1 MDNKA
6 LRVVLLDDELLAL
19 GYLRTL
25 CEGIPDIEVIKAFD
39 NPLLFLSEVENLNFD
54 FCISD
59 IVMPNLSGLE
69 VAEKLR
75 SIPIIF
81 TTAHNEYAADAFD
94 VEAID
99 YLRKP
104 VQRER
109 LERAIEKVKNHL
121 ELLKSQA
128 TWTVNTNKG
137 KFTIQLSTIVSFSTD
152 TYDRRDK
159 LMLLENGD
167 ELVIKNKSFDQL
179 LQELEGIS
187 WIRISKSEL
196 LSKEFIQGYQGEIV
210 LSKIRNKEGKYRE
223 FSLSENYRKSFV
235 EAFNS

>member
-1 MDNKA
+1 MDNKS

-25 CEGIPDIEVIKAFD
+25 CEGIPNIEVVKAFD
-39 NPLLFLSEVENLNFD
+39 NPVLFLSEVENLSFD

-69 VAEKLR
+69 VAEKLHAK
-75 SIPIIF
+75 PIIF

-94 VEAID
+94 IEAID

-109 LERAIEKVKNHL
+109 LERAIEKVKIRIEQAKQH
-121 ELLKSQA
+121 A

-137 KFTIQLSTIVSFSTD
+137 KFTIQLSKIVSFSTD

-159 LMLLENGD
+159 LMLLDNGD
-167 ELVIKNKSFDQL
+167 ELVVKNKSFDQL
-179 LQELEGIS
+179 LQELSGITF
-187 WIRISKSEL
+187 IRISKSEL
-196 LSKEFIQGYQGEIV
+196 ISRNFIQGYHGDVV

-223 FSLSENYRKSFV
+223 FSLSENYRKTFV
-235 EAFNS
+235 ETFNS

>member
-1 MDNKA
+1 MDNKS

-25 CEGIPDIEVIKAFD
+25 CEGIPDLEVVKAFD
-39 NPLLFLSEVENLNFD
+39 NPALFLSELENLTFD

-69 VAEKLR
+69 VAQKLN
-75 SIPIIF
+75 SKPIIF

-94 VEAID
+94 IEAID

-121 ELLKSQA
+121 EQLKSQA

-159 LMLLENGD
+159 SMLLENGD
-167 ELVIKNKSFDQL
+167 ELVVKNKSFDQL
-179 LQELEGIS
+179 LHELDGIS

-196 LSKEFIQGYQGEIV
+196 ISKEFIHGYQGDVI
-210 LSKIRNKEGKYRE
+210 LSKIRNKEGKYKE
-223 FSLSENYRKSFV
+223 FSLSENYRKTFI

>member
-19 GYLRTL
+19 GYLRSL
-25 CEGIPDIEVIKAFD
+25 CEGIPDLEVVKAFD
-39 NPLLFLSEVENLNFD
+39 NPVLFLSELDDLSFD

-59 IVMPNLSGLE
+59 IVMPNMSGLE
-69 VAEKLR
+69 VAEKLL
-75 SIPIIF
+75 SKPIIF

-94 VEAID
+94 IEAID

-109 LERAIEKVKNHL
+109 LERAIEKVKSHI
-121 ELLKSQA
+121 EQAKSHA
-128 TWTVNTNKG
+128 SWTVNTNKG
-137 KFTIQLSTIVSFSTD
+137 KFTIRLSQIVSFSTD

-167 ELVIKNKSFDQL
+167 EFVVKNKSFDQL

-187 WIRISKSEL
+187 LIRISKSEL
-196 LSKEFIQGYQGEIV
+196 ISKEYIRGYQGDVVI
-210 LSKIRNKEGKYRE
+210 SKIRTKEGKYRE

-235 EAFNS
+235 ETFNQ

>member
-1 MDNKA
+1 MDKS

-19 GYLRTL
+19 SYLRTL
-25 CEGIPDIEVIKAFD
+25 CEGIPDIEVVKAFD
-39 NPLLFLSEVENLNFD
+39 NPLLFLEEIGNLSVD

-69 VAEKLR
+69 VAEKLG

-94 VEAID
+94 IEAID

-104 VQRER
+104 VQKER
-109 LERAIEKVKNHL
+109 LERAIEKVKIHL
-121 ELLKSQA
+121 EQLKNQA

-137 KFTIQLSTIVSFSTD
+137 KFTIQLANIVSFSTD

-159 LMLLENGD
+159 LLLLENGD
-167 ELVIKNKSFDQL
+167 EFVVKNKSFDQL
-179 LQELEGIS
+179 LQELDGIFFV
-187 WIRISKSEL
+187 RISKSEL
-196 LSKEFIQGYQGEIV
+196 ISRAFIQGYHGDVV

-223 FSLSENYRKSFV
+223 FSLSENYRKSFL
-235 EAFNS
+235 EAFNQ

>member
-1 MDNKA
+1 MDKSV

-19 GYLRTL
+19 GYLRSL
-25 CEGIPDIEVIKAFD
+25 CEGIPNIEVVKAFD
-39 NPLLFLSEVENLNFD
+39 NPVTFLAEVENLSVD

-69 VAEKLR
+69 VAEKLHA
-75 SIPIIF
+75 IPIIF

-94 VEAID
+94 IEAID

-109 LERAIEKVKNHL
+109 LERAIEKVRNHI
-121 ELLKSQA
+121 EQAKSQA

-137 KFTIQLSTIVSFSTD
+137 KFTIQLSAIVSFSTD

-159 LMLLENGD
+159 LMFLENGD
-167 ELVIKNKSFDQL
+167 ELVVKNKSFDQL
-179 LQELEGIS
+179 LQELAGIS
-187 WIRISKSEL
+187 FIRISKSEL
-196 LSKEFIQGYQGEIV
+196 ISKDFIQGYQGDVV

-223 FSLSENYRKSFV
+223 FNLSENYRKSFV
-235 EAFNS
+235 ETFNH

>member
-19 GYLRTL
+19 GYLRSL
-25 CEGIPDIEVIKAFD
+25 CEGIPDLEVVKAFD
-39 NPLLFLSEVENLNFD
+39 NPVLFLSELDNLSFD

-59 IVMPNLSGLE
+59 IVMPNMSGLE
-69 VAEKLR
+69 VAEKLL
-75 SIPIIF
+75 SKPIIF

-94 VEAID
+94 IEAID

-109 LERAIEKVKNHL
+109 LERAIEKVKSHI
-121 ELLKSQA
+121 EQAKSHA
-128 TWTVNTNKG
+128 AWTVNTNKG
-137 KFTIQLSTIVSFSTD
+137 KFTIRLSQIVSFSTD

-167 ELVIKNKSFDQL
+167 EFVVKNKSFDQL

-187 WIRISKSEL
+187 LIRVSKSEL
-196 LSKEFIQGYQGEIV
+196 ISKEYIQGYQGDV
-210 LSKIRNKEGKYRE
+210 VMSKIRTKEGKYRE

-235 EAFNS
+235 EIFNQ

>member
-1 MDNKA
+1 MDKPV

-25 CEGIPDIEVIKAFD
+25 CESIPGIEVIKAFN
-39 NPLLFLSEVENLNFD
+39 NPVLFLEEAEKLPFD

-59 IVMPNLSGLE
+59 IVMPGINGLE
-69 VAEKLR
+69 VAGKLH
-75 SIPIIF
+75 SKPVIF

-94 VEAID
+94 IEAID

-109 LERAIEKVKNHL
+109 LERAIEKVKIRISQT
-121 ELLKSQA
+121 KSQA

-137 KFTIQLSTIVSFSTD
+137 KMAVRLSEIVSFSTE
-152 TYDRRDK
+152 TFDRRDK

-167 ELVIKNKSFDQL
+167 ELVVKNKSFDQL
-179 LQELEGIS
+179 LHELSSITLL
-187 WIRISKSEL
+187 RISKSEL
-196 LSKEFIQGYQGEIV
+196 LAVHFIQGYQGEIV
-210 LSKIRNKEGKYRE
+210 WSKVRTKEGKYRS
-223 FSLSENYRKSFV
+223 FNLSENYRKSFL
-235 EAFNS
+235 EAFNK

>member
-1 MDNKA
+1 MDKSV

-25 CEGIPDIEVIKAFD
+25 CESIPNMEVVKAFD
-39 NPLLFLSEVENLNFD
+39 NPALFLGEVGKLSFD

-69 VAEKLR
+69 VAEKLHTV
-75 SIPIIF
+75 PIIF

-94 VEAID
+94 IEAID

-109 LERAIEKVKNHL
+109 LERAIEKVRIRL
-121 ELLKSQA
+121 EQTKSQA

-137 KFTIQLSTIVSFSTD
+137 KFTIQLSAIVRFSTD

-167 ELVIKNKSFDQL
+167 ELVVKNKSFDQL
-179 LQELEGIS
+179 LQELAGIPF
-187 WIRISKSEL
+187 IRISKSEL
-196 LSKEFIQGYQGEIV
+196 ISKDFIQGYQGEIV
-210 LSKIRNKEGKYRE
+210 LSKIRNKEGKYLE
-223 FSLSENYRKSFV
+223 FNLSENYRKSFV
-235 EAFNS
+235 EAFNH

>member
-1 MDNKA
+1 MDKS

-25 CEGIPDIEVIKAFD
+25 CEGIPDIEVVKAFD
-39 NPLLFLSEVENLNFD
+39 NPLVFLSEIEQLSFD

-59 IVMPNLSGLE
+59 MVMPHLSGLE
-69 VAEKLR
+69 VAEKLQ
-75 SIPIIF
+75 SKPIIF

-94 VEAID
+94 IEAID

-109 LERAIEKVKNHL
+109 LERAIEKVRTRI
-121 ELLKSQA
+121 ELAKKQA

-152 TYDRRDK
+152 TFDRRDK
-159 LMLLENGD
+159 LLLLANGD
-167 ELVIKNKSFDQL
+167 ELVVKNKSFDQL
-179 LQELEGIS
+179 IQELDLAS
-187 WIRISKSEL
+187 LIRISKSEL
-196 LSKEFIQGYQGEIV
+196 ISRDFIQGYQGETV
-210 LSKIRNKEGKYRE
+210 LSKLRTKEGKYRE
-223 FSLSENYRKSFV
+223 FSLSENYRKSFL
-235 EAFNS
+235 EAFHS

>member
-1 MDNKA
+1 MDKSL

-19 GYLRTL
+19 SYLRTL
-25 CEGIPDIEVIKAFD
+25 CEGISDIEVVKAFN
-39 NPLLFLSEVENLNFD
+39 NPLVFLSEVSNLSFD

-59 IVMPNLSGLE
+59 IVMPNLNGLQ
-69 VAEKLR
+69 VAEKLN
-75 SIPIIF
+75 SKPIIF

-94 VEAID
+94 IEAID

-109 LERAIEKVKNHL
+109 LERAIEKVRVRLEQSKN
-121 ELLKSQA
+121 QA

-137 KFTIQLSTIVSFSTD
+137 KFTIQLSTIVRFSTD

-159 LMLLENGD
+159 LLLLENGD
-167 ELVIKNKSFDQL
+167 ELVVKNKSFDQL
-179 LQELEGIS
+179 LQELES
-187 WIRISKSEL
+187 VSFIRISKSEL
-196 LSKEFIQGYQGEIV
+196 VSREFIQGYQGDVV
-210 LSKIRNKEGKYRE
+210 LSKIRTKDGKYIE
-223 FSLSENYRKSFV
+223 FSLSENYKKSFL

>member
-1 MDNKA
+1 MDNKS

-25 CEGIPDIEVIKAFD
+25 CEGIPDIEVVKAFD
-39 NPLLFLSEVENLNFD
+39 NPVVFLSEVENLSFD

-109 LERAIEKVKNHL
+109 LERAIEKVKNHI
-121 ELLKSQA
+121 EQA
-128 TWTVNTNKG
+128 KIHAVWTVNTNKG
-137 KFTIQLSTIVSFSTD
+137 KFTIQLSDIVSFSTD

-167 ELVIKNKSFDQL
+167 EFVVKNKSFDQL
-179 LQELEGIS
+179 LQELDGIS
-187 WIRISKSEL
+187 LIRISKSEL
-196 LSKEFIQGYQGEIV
+196 ISKEFIQGYQGDIV
-210 LSKIRNKEGKYRE
+210 LSKIRNKEGKHRE
-223 FSLSENYRKSFV
+223 FNLSENYRKTFV

>member
-1 MDNKA
+1 MDNKS

-25 CEGIPDIEVIKAFD
+25 CEGIPNIEVVKAFD
-39 NPLLFLSEVENLNFD
+39 NPVLFLSEVENLNFD

-109 LERAIEKVKNHL
+109 LERAIEKVKNRI
-121 ELLKSQA
+121 EQAKSHA
-128 TWTVNTNKG
+128 SWSVNTNKG
-137 KFTIQLSTIVSFSTD
+137 KFTILLSHIVSFSTD

-159 LMLLENGD
+159 LMLLQNGD
-167 ELVIKNKSFDQL
+167 ELVVKNKSFDQL
-179 LQELEGIS
+179 LQELEGIAL
-187 WIRISKSEL
+187 IRISKSEL
-196 LSKEFIQGYQGEIV
+196 ISKGFVQGYQGDIV

-223 FSLSENYRKSFV
+223 FSLSENYRKSFI
-235 EAFNS
+235 EAFNQ

>member
-1 MDNKA
+1 MDNRS
-6 LRVVLLDDELLAL
+6 LRVILLDDELLAL

-25 CEGIPDIEVIKAFD
+25 CEGIPNIEVVKAFD
-39 NPLLFLSEVENLNFD
+39 NPLVFLSEIESLSFD

-69 VAEKLR
+69 VAEKLH
-75 SIPIIF
+75 SKPIIF

-94 VEAID
+94 IEAID

-109 LERAIEKVKNHL
+109 LERAIEKVKIRINQA
-121 ELLKSQA
+121 KSHA
-128 TWTVNTNKG
+128 VWSVNTNKG

-167 ELVIKNKSFDQL
+167 ELVVKNKSFDQL

-187 WIRISKSEL
+187 LIRISKSEL
-196 LSKEFIQGYQGEIV
+196 ISKEFIRGYQGDTV

-223 FSLSENYRKSFV
+223 FSLSENYRKIFL
-235 EAFNS
+235 EAFNQ

>member
-1 MDNKA
+1 MDNKL

-25 CEGIPDIEVIKAFD
+25 CEGIPNIEVIKAFD
-39 NPLLFLSEVENLNFD
+39 NPVVFLSEVENLSFD

-69 VAEKLR
+69 VAEKLHA
-75 SIPIIF
+75 IPIIF

-94 VEAID
+94 IEAID

-109 LERAIEKVKNHL
+109 LERAIEKVRARIG
-121 ELLKSQA
+121 QA
-128 TWTVNTNKG
+128 KQQAVWTVNTNKG
-137 KFTIQLSTIVSFSTD
+137 KFTIRLSDIVSFSTD

-159 LMLLENGD
+159 SMLLENGD
-167 ELVIKNKSFDQL
+167 ELVVKNKSFDQL
-179 LQELEGIS
+179 LQELDGVS
-187 WIRISKSEL
+187 FIRISKSEL
-196 LSKEFIQGYQGEIV
+196 ISKDFIRGYQGDVVI
-210 LSKIRNKEGKYRE
+210 SKLRTKEGKYLE
-223 FSLSENYRKSFV
+223 FNLSENYRKTFV
-235 EAFNS
+235 EAFNQ

>member
-19 GYLRTL
+19 GYLRSL
-25 CEGIPDIEVIKAFD
+25 CEGIPDLEVVKAFD
-39 NPLLFLSEVENLNFD
+39 NPVLFLSELDNLSFD

-59 IVMPNLSGLE
+59 IVMPNMSGLE
-69 VAEKLR
+69 VAEKLL
-75 SIPIIF
+75 SKPIIF

-94 VEAID
+94 IEAID

-104 VQRER
+104 VQLER
-109 LERAIEKVKNHL
+109 LERAIEKVKSHI
-121 ELLKSQA
+121 EQAKSHA
-128 TWTVNTNKG
+128 AWTVNTNKG
-137 KFTIQLSTIVSFSTD
+137 KFTIRLSQIVSFSTD

-167 ELVIKNKSFDQL
+167 EFVVKNKSFDQL

-187 WIRISKSEL
+187 LIRVSKSEL
-196 LSKEFIQGYQGEIV
+196 ISKEYIQGYQGDV
-210 LSKIRNKEGKYRE
+210 VMSKIRTKEGKYRE

-235 EAFNS
+235 ETFNQ

>member
-1 MDNKA
+1 MDNKS

-19 GYLRTL
+19 GYLRSL
-25 CEGIPDIEVIKAFD
+25 CEGIPDLEVVKVFD
-39 NPLLFLSEVENLNFD
+39 NPVLFLSELDNLSFD

-59 IVMPNLSGLE
+59 IVMPNMSGLE
-69 VAEKLR
+69 VAEKLH
-75 SIPIIF
+75 SKPIIF

-94 VEAID
+94 IEAID

-109 LERAIEKVKNHL
+109 LERAIEKVKLHI
-121 ELLKSQA
+121 EQTKSHA
-128 TWTVNTNKG
+128 AWTVNTNKG
-137 KFTIQLSTIVSFSTD
+137 KFTIRLSQIVSFSTE

-167 ELVIKNKSFDQL
+167 EFIVKNKSFDQL

-187 WIRISKSEL
+187 LIRISKSEL
-196 LSKEFIQGYQGEIV
+196 ISKEYIRGYQGDVVI
-210 LSKIRNKEGKYRE
+210 SKIHTKEGKHRE

-235 EAFNS
+235 ETFNQ

>member
-1 MDNKA
+1 MDNRA

-25 CEGIPDIEVIKAFD
+25 CEGIPGIEVVKAFD
-39 NPLLFLSEVENLNFD
+39 NPLVFLSEIDHLSFD

-69 VAEKLR
+69 VAEKLH
-75 SIPIIF
+75 SKPIIF

-94 VEAID
+94 IEAID

-109 LERAIEKVKNHL
+109 LERAIEKVKNRL
-121 ELLKSQA
+121 EQTKSHA
-128 TWTVNTNKG
+128 SWSVNTNKG
-137 KFTIQLSTIVSFSTD
+137 KFTIQLSKIVSFSTD

-167 ELVIKNKSFDQL
+167 ELVVKNKSFDQL

-187 WIRISKSEL
+187 LIRISKSEL
-196 LSKEFIQGYQGEIV
+196 ISKEFVQGYQGDVV
-210 LSKIRNKEGKYRE
+210 LSKIRSKEGKYRE
-223 FSLSENYRKSFV
+223 FNLSENYRKSFV
-235 EAFNS
+235 EAFNQ

>member
-1 MDNKA
+1 MAKSV

-25 CEGIPDIEVIKAFD
+25 CEGIPNLEVVKAFD
-39 NPLLFLSEVENLNFD
+39 NPLVFLSEVANLSFD

-69 VAEKLR
+69 VAEKLH
-75 SIPIIF
+75 SKPIIF

-94 VEAID
+94 IEAID

-109 LERAIEKVKNHL
+109 LERAIEKVRIRINQSK
-121 ELLKSQA
+121 KQA
-128 TWTVNTNKG
+128 PWTVNTNKG
-137 KFTIQLSTIVSFSTD
+137 KFTIQPSAIVSFSTD

-167 ELVIKNKSFDQL
+167 ELVVKNKSFDQL
-179 LQELEGIS
+179 LQELDLQS
-187 WIRISKSEL
+187 FIRISKSEL
-196 LSKEFIQGYQGEIV
+196 LSKEFIQGYQGDVV
-210 LSKIRNKEGKYRE
+210 LSKIRNKDGKYIE
-223 FSLSENYRKSFV
+223 FTLSENYKKAFV
-235 EAFNS
+235 EAFNL

>member
-19 GYLRTL
+19 GYLRSL
-25 CEGIPDIEVIKAFD
+25 CEGIPDLEVVKAFD
-39 NPLLFLSEVENLNFD
+39 NPVLFLSELDNLSFD

-59 IVMPNLSGLE
+59 IVMPNMSGLE
-69 VAEKLR
+69 VAEKLHPK
-75 SIPIIF
+75 PIIF

-94 VEAID
+94 IEAID

-109 LERAIEKVKNHL
+109 LERAIEKVKSHI
-121 ELLKSQA
+121 EQTKSHA
-128 TWTVNTNKG
+128 AWTVNTNKG
-137 KFTIQLSTIVSFSTD
+137 KFTIRLSQIVSFSTD

-167 ELVIKNKSFDQL
+167 EFIVKNKSFDQL

-187 WIRISKSEL
+187 LIRISKSEL
-196 LSKEFIQGYQGEIV
+196 ISKEYIRGYHGDVVI
-210 LSKIRNKEGKYRE
+210 SKIRTKEGKHRE

-235 EAFNS
+235 ETFNQ

>member
-19 GYLRTL
+19 GYLRSL
-25 CEGIPDIEVIKAFD
+25 CEGIPDLEVVKAFD
-39 NPLLFLSEVENLNFD
+39 NPVLFLSELDDLSFD

-59 IVMPNLSGLE
+59 IVMPNMSGLE
-69 VAEKLR
+69 VAEKLL
-75 SIPIIF
+75 SKPIIF

-94 VEAID
+94 IEAID

-109 LERAIEKVKNHL
+109 LERAIEKVKSHI
-121 ELLKSQA
+121 EQAKSHA
-128 TWTVNTNKG
+128 AWTVNTNKG
-137 KFTIQLSTIVSFSTD
+137 KFTIRLSQIVSFSTD
-152 TYDRRDK
+152 AYDRRDK

-167 ELVIKNKSFDQL
+167 EFVVKNKSFDQL

-187 WIRISKSEL
+187 LIRISKSEL
-196 LSKEFIQGYQGEIV
+196 ISKEYIQGYQGDV
-210 LSKIRNKEGKYRE
+210 VMSKIRTKEGKYRK

-235 EAFNS
+235 ETFNQ

>member
-1 MDNKA
+1 MDNKS

-25 CEGIPDIEVIKAFD
+25 CEGIPDIEVVKAFD
-39 NPLLFLSEVENLNFD
+39 NPVLFLSEVENLNFD

-109 LERAIEKVKNHL
+109 LERAIEKVKNRI
-121 ELLKSQA
+121 EQAKSHA
-128 TWTVNTNKG
+128 SWSVNTNKG
-137 KFTIQLSTIVSFSTD
+137 KFTILLSQIVSFSTD

-159 LMLLENGD
+159 LMLLQNGD
-167 ELVIKNKSFDQL
+167 ELVVKNKSFDQL
-179 LQELEGIS
+179 LQELEGIAL
-187 WIRISKSEL
+187 IRISKSEL
-196 LSKEFIQGYQGEIV
+196 ISKGFVQGYQGDIV

-223 FSLSENYRKSFV
+223 FSLSENYRKSFI
-235 EAFNS
+235 EAFNQ

>member
-1 MDNKA
+1 MDKT

-25 CEGIPDIEVIKAFD
+25 CESIPGIEVVKAFND
-39 NPLLFLSEVENLNFD
+39 PLIFLENIKHLHVD

-59 IVMPNLSGLE
+59 IVMPSLTGLE

-75 SIPIIF
+75 STPIIF

-94 VEAID
+94 IEAID

-109 LERAIEKVKNHL
+109 LVRAIEKVRL
-121 ELLKSQA
+121 QIEQLKTQA
-128 TWTVNTNKG
+128 TWTVNTSKG
-137 KFTIQLSTIVSFSTD
+137 KLSIQQSRVVSFSTD

-159 LMLLENGD
+159 LLLLENGD
-167 ELVIKNKSFDQL
+167 QLVVKNKSFDQL
-179 LQELEGIS
+179 LHELDAVS
-187 WIRISKSEL
+187 FIRISKSEIVA
-196 LSKEFIQGYQGEIV
+196 SDFIQGYQGDFII
-210 LSKIRNKEGKYRE
+210 SKLRNEDGKYVE
-223 FSLSENYRKSFV
+223 FNLSENYRKSFL
-235 EAFNS
+235 ERFQQQ

>member
-39 NPLLFLSEVENLNFD
+39 NPVLFLSEVENLNFD

-59 IVMPNLSGLE
+59 IVMPNMSGLE

-75 SIPIIF
+75 SMPIIF

-94 VEAID
+94 IEAID

-109 LERAIEKVKNHL
+109 LERAIEKVKNRL
-121 ELLKSQA
+121 ELLKSQM

-137 KFTIQLSTIVSFSTD
+137 KFTIQLATIVSFSTD

-167 ELVIKNKSFDQL
+167 ELVVKNKSFDQL

-196 LSKEFIQGYQGEIV
+196 ISKEFIQGYQGDIV

-223 FSLSENYRKSFV
+223 FSLSENYRKTFV

>member
-1 MDNKA
+1 MDRSL

-19 GYLRTL
+19 SYLRTL
-25 CEGIPDIEVIKAFD
+25 CEGIPNIEVVKAFD
-39 NPLLFLSEVENLNFD
+39 NPLLFLSEVANLSFD

-69 VAEKLR
+69 VAEKLH
-75 SIPIIF
+75 SKPIIF

-94 VEAID
+94 IEAID

-104 VQRER
+104 VQKDR
-109 LERAIEKVKNHL
+109 LERAIEKVRVRIEQSKN
-121 ELLKSQA
+121 QA
-128 TWTVNTNKG
+128 TWSVNTNKG

-167 ELVIKNKSFDQL
+167 EFVVKNKSFDQL
-179 LQELEGIS
+179 LQELNS
-187 WIRISKSEL
+187 LSFIRISKSEL
-196 LSKEFIQGYQGEIV
+196 ISKDFIQGYHGDIV
-210 LSKIRNKEGKYRE
+210 LSKIRTKEGKYKE
-223 FSLSENYRKSFV
+223 FSLSENYRKTFL
-235 EAFNS
+235 EAFNQ

>member
-1 MDNKA
+1 MDKT

-25 CEGIPDIEVIKAFD
+25 CESISGIDVIKAFND
-39 NPLLFLSEVENLNFD
+39 PLIFLEAVPNLNFD

-59 IVMPNLSGLE
+59 IVMPSLTGLE
-69 VAEKLR
+69 VAEKLK
-75 SIPIIF
+75 STPIIF

-94 VEAID
+94 IEAID

-109 LERAIEKVKNHL
+109 LVRAIEKVRLQL
-121 ELLKSQA
+121 EQQKTQA

-137 KFTIQLSTIVSFSTD
+137 KLSIQQAQIVSFSTD

-159 LMLLENGD
+159 LLLLENGD
-167 ELVIKNKSFDQL
+167 QLVVKNKSFDQL
-179 LQELEGIS
+179 LQELDAVS
-187 WIRISKSEL
+187 FIRISKSEVIATD
-196 LSKEFIQGYQGEIV
+196 FIQGYQGDFII
-210 LSKIRNKEGKYRE
+210 SKIRNGAGKYLE
-223 FSLSENYRKSFV
+223 FNLSENYRKSFL
-235 EAFNS
+235 EAFQH

>member
-1 MDNKA
+1 MDNRS
-6 LRVVLLDDELLAL
+6 LRVILLDDELLAL

-25 CEGIPDIEVIKAFD
+25 CEGIPNIEVVKAFD
-39 NPLLFLSEVENLNFD
+39 NPLVFLSEIESLSFD

-69 VAEKLR
+69 VAEKLH
-75 SIPIIF
+75 SKPIIF

-94 VEAID
+94 IEAID

-109 LERAIEKVKNHL
+109 LERAIEKVRIRIDQA
-121 ELLKSQA
+121 KSHA
-128 TWTVNTNKG
+128 VWSVNTNKG

-167 ELVIKNKSFDQL
+167 ELVVKNKSFDQL

-187 WIRISKSEL
+187 LIRISKSEL
-196 LSKEFIQGYQGEIV
+196 ISKEFIRGYQGDTV

-223 FSLSENYRKSFV
+223 FSLSENYRKTFL
-235 EAFNS
+235 EAFNQ

>member
-1 MDNKA
+1 MDKT

-19 GYLRTL
+19 AYLRTL
-25 CEGIPDIEVIKAFD
+25 CDSIPGIEVVKAFD
-39 NPLLFLSEVENLNFD
+39 DPLIFLAEIKNLAFD

-59 IVMPNLSGLE
+59 IVMPSLTGLE
-69 VAEKLR
+69 VARELK
-75 SIPIIF
+75 SVPIIF

-109 LERAIEKVKNHL
+109 LARAIEKVHIQI
-121 ELLKSQA
+121 EQLKSHA

-137 KFTIQLSTIVSFSTD
+137 KLSIQQSQIVSFSTD

-159 LMLLENGD
+159 LLLLENGD
-167 ELVIKNKSFDQL
+167 QLVVKNKSFDQL
-179 LQELEGIS
+179 LQELDAVS
-187 WIRISKSEL
+187 FVRISKSEL
-196 LSKEFIQGYQGEIV
+196 ISTDFIQGYQGDFVI
-210 LSKIRNKEGKYRE
+210 SKLRNEEGKYVE
-223 FSLSENYRKSFV
+223 FNLSENYRKSFL
-235 EAFNS
+235 EAFQQQ

>member
-39 NPLLFLSEVENLNFD
+39 NPVLFLSEVENLNFD

-137 KFTIQLSTIVSFSTD
+137 KFTIQLSTIVSFSTE